1 MNAITSTRVL
11 AADGSLAPR
20 IVTWSGD
27 EITSVESSATTPA
40 AFDAGEMLVL
50 PGIVDIHGDAFERQV
65 MPRPGVA
72 FDMDVALAETD
83 RQLLATGITTAFHA
97 ISYSFEPGLRG
108 AETVRGFMAAMERLR
123 PVLRCDTRVHLR
135 HETYNV
141 GAVDEILGWL
151 DAGRIDLLA
160 FNDHTAELV
169 EKSRAG
175 KSMTRYV
182 DRTGLDP
189 EAFAALVIAAGE
201 RECEI
206 PGANARLADAARRA
220 GVALA
225 SHDDVTPET
234 RQSFRAL
241 GCSLCEFPKTR
252 LAAAAARAFGETA
265 ILGAPNVIRGGSQSG
280 GIDATTAIRDGL
292 CDVLA
297 SDYYYPA
304 MLQAAMRL
312 CGSGMIGTAEA
323 WSLVARAPAM
333 ATGLADRG
341 ALEVGLRADIIVVDD
356 SDPRLPRVVAAIAG
370 GQPALVDGARL
381 RWMRP

>member
-1 MNAITSTRVL
+1 
-11 AADGSLAPR
+11 
-20 IVTWSGD
+20 
-27 EITSVESSATTPA
+27 
-40 AFDAGEMLVL
+40 
-50 PGIVDIHGDAFERQV
+50 
-65 MPRPGVA
+65 
-72 FDMDVALAETD
+72 
-83 RQLLATGITTAFHA
+83 
-97 ISYSFEPGLRG
+97 
-108 AETVRGFMAAMERLR
+108 
-123 PVLRCDTRVHLR
+123 
-135 HETYNV
+135 
-141 GAVDEILGWL
+141 
-151 DAGRIDLLA
+151 
-160 FNDHTAELV
+160 
-169 EKSRAG
+169 
-175 KSMTRYV
+175 
-182 DRTGLDP
+182 
-189 EAFAALVIAAGE
+189 
-201 RECEI
+201 
-206 PGANARLADAARRA
+206 
-220 GVALA
+220 
-225 SHDDVTPET
+225 
-234 RQSFRAL
+234 
-241 GCSLCEFPKTR
+241 LCEFPKTR
-252 LAAAAARAFGETA
+252 LAAAAARASGETA